1 MIVIRDGSVVEN
13 YPVSYG
19 KEAEPGRNTVSGIH
33 VVTEKYPEFKMCNP
47 QFGYCNVPEKWA
59 VRINNNGE
67 FIHNNTFVEKQ
78 GLLGVENVSHG
89 CINMGGS
96 GRRGVLQVRAVR
108 RPGGS
113 DRNRGTHDR
122 GRRHLRLEVLLG
134 RLEEALPV
142 ELLSR

>member
-1 MIVIRDGSVVEN
+1 MYVFRDGKIVEN

-67 FIHNNTFVEKQ
+67 FIHNNAYVERA

-89 CINMGGS
+89 CINMG
-96 GRRGVLQVRAVR
+96 AA
-108 RPGGS
+108 
-113 DRNRGTHDR
+113 DA
-122 GRRHLRLEVLLG
+122 
-134 RLEEALPV
+134 EEYYKSAIYGDPV
-142 ELLSR
+142 EVTGTGVAMTEADAIYDWKYSWAEWQQLSRLVS